1 MKENNTKIVE
11 RLEKQLRTKSR
22 ELLQLNTEEETLHY
36 LVESFKETI
45 NCEFVGIILK
55 SNQHYEPRIWGGGY
69 EEIIHSFPL
78 RMEQCSK
85 YLMKTSM
92 YKNEYESAKTCALHA
107 TMERANMNT
116 WFTVPLVHQDKK
128 YGFCLIGYEQKLELL
143 PMEHIFNEFGKD
155 VAIAITLIR
164 AKKKEIG
171 FAHGLTWMANQL
183 SPENS
188 MSTMVS
194 DLTAQAANVTQSDFA
209 AIYLYHEET
218 QTYDLHPSMYGDIQI
233 ATSVHKDELV
243 HKQKPFQMVVPIQ
256 VNQQTLGILL
266 LDRSNRKLPYA
277 EEEHRLTYLLGNYF
291 AMLIQHAFYVRQER
305 EQKERLKKILYYQ
318 QKLVKETIANDDF
331 ESITQMVFDIYR
343 RPVLV
348 FDRFFR
354 ILSSH
359 GLEEEEELHRII
371 EQLKTTPM
379 ARNVFQVHLKG
390 GQIFSIWPIHGVRDL
405 LGYLAI
411 GVNEQLFD
419 EFDLVTVEIATNI
432 SSIQFIKKKLAFDT
446 NEQMKDTFLAKLFTN
461 PLEEKEHL
469 IQYAS
474 LFQWDIFST
483 HRVVDVAITLST
495 ETHSDLRTVQA
506 EKIYIWEQLNTE
518 LSRYYPNMLM
528 SAYNDQYLFI
538 IPTEYE
544 EHSSFW
550 EILHKRCMKIVENL
564 KKDIIIHFGIGKV
577 VQDISEYM
585 LSYHQATEA
594 LNVLM
599 TRFVT
604 KPYIFFEKLGSY
616 TVLHHLD
623 QRMSE
628 MFVNEQLRNVFEPQ
642 DEKTNELWK
651 TLKAFL
657 MNNGNV
663 KGTAE
668 QLYIHRSTIIYRLN
682 KIEELLD
689 KDLNDADVRFD
700 LMMAIKLLEMCGEEW
715 HRK

>member
-1 MKENNTKIVE
+1 MKENNIKIVE

-55 SNQHYEPRIWGGGY
+55 SNQHFEPRIWGGEH

-78 RMEQCSK
+78 RVEQCSE

-107 TMERANMNT
+107 TMQRANMNM

-128 YGFCLIGYEQKLELL
+128 YGFCLIGYEQNLELL

-164 AKKKEIG
+164 SKKKEIG
-171 FAHGLTWMANQL
+171 FTRGLTWMANQL

-188 MSTMVS
+188 VSAMIS

-233 ATSVHKDELV
+233 ATSIHRDEV
-243 HKQKPFQMVVPIQ
+243 AHKQKPFQMFVPIQ

-266 LDRSNRKLPYA
+266 LDRSSRKLPYA
-277 EEEHRLTYLLGNYF
+277 EEEHRLTHLLGNYF
-291 AMLIQHAFYVRQER
+291 AMLIQHAFHVRQER

-318 QKLVKETIANDDF
+318 QKLVKETIVNDDF

-354 ILSSH
+354 ILSAH
-359 GLEEEEELHRII
+359 GLENEEELHHII
-371 EQLKTTPM
+371 EQLKTMPM

-390 GQIFSIWPIHGVRDL
+390 SQIFSIWPIHGVRDL

-419 EFDLVTVEIATNI
+419 EFDLVTVEVATNI

-461 PLEEKEHL
+461 PVEEREYL

-474 LFQWDIFST
+474 LFQWDIFSE
-483 HRVVDVAITLST
+483 HRIVDIAITLPT
-495 ETHSDLRTVQA
+495 RYDKDLRSLQA
-506 EKIYIWEQLNTE
+506 EKMYVWEQLNTE
-518 LSRYYPNMLM
+518 LSQYYPDILM
-528 SAYNDQYLFI
+528 SAYNDQFLFV
-538 IPTEYE
+538 IPTKYE
-544 EHSSFW
+544 EHYQYW
-550 EILHKRCMKIVENL
+550 ENLHNKCMKVVRNL
-564 KKDIIIHFGIGKV
+564 KRDIVIHFGIGQA
-577 VQDISEYM
+577 VQDISDYTI
-585 LSYHQATEA
+585 SYQQATEA

-604 KPYIFFEKLGSY
+604 KPYLFFEKLGSY
-616 TVLHHLD
+616 TILHHLD
-623 QRMSE
+623 ERMSQ
-628 MFVNEQLRNVFEPQ
+628 MFVNEQLNNLFEEQ
-642 DEKTNELWK
+642 SGKKNELWK

-700 LMMAIKLLEMCGEEW
+700 LMMAMKLLEMCGEEW
-715 HRK
+715 NRE

>member
-1 MKENNTKIVE
+1 MKENNIKIVE

-55 SNQHYEPRIWGGGY
+55 SNQHFEPRIWGGEH

-78 RMEQCSK
+78 PMEQCSD

-92 YKNEYESAKTCALHA
+92 YKNEYDSAKTCALHA
-107 TMERANMNT
+107 TMQRANMNM

-128 YGFCLIGYEQKLELL
+128 YGFCLIGYEQNLELL

-164 AKKKEIG
+164 SKKKEIG
-171 FAHGLTWMANQL
+171 FTRGLTWMANQL

-188 MSTMVS
+188 VSAMIS
-194 DLTAQAANVTQSDFA
+194 DLTAQAANVTQSDFV
-209 AIYLYHEET
+209 AIYLYQEET

-233 ATSVHKDELV
+233 ATSVHKDEV
-243 HKQKPFQMVVPIQ
+243 RKKQKPFQMVVPIQ

-266 LDRSNRKLPYA
+266 LDRSNRKVSYA
-277 EEEHRLTYLLGNYF
+277 EEEHRLTHLLGNYF

-318 QKLVKETIANDDF
+318 QKLVKETIVNDDF

-343 RPVLV
+343 RPVIV

-359 GLEEEEELHRII
+359 GLENEEELHHII

-390 GQIFSIWPIHGVRDL
+390 SQIFSIWPIHGVQDL

-411 GVNEQLFD
+411 GVNEQLFE
-419 EFDLVTVEIATNI
+419 EFDLVTVEVATNI

-461 PLEEKEHL
+461 PVEEREYL

-474 LFQWDIFST
+474 LFQWDIFSE
-483 HRVVDVAITLST
+483 HRIVDIAITLPT
-495 ETHSDLRTVQA
+495 RYDKDLRSLQA
-506 EKIYIWEQLNTE
+506 EKMYVWEQLNTE
-518 LSRYYPNMLM
+518 LSQYYPDILM
-528 SAYNDQYLFI
+528 SAYNDKFLFV
-538 IPTEYE
+538 IPTKYE
-544 EHSSFW
+544 EQYQYW
-550 EILHKRCMKIVENL
+550 EILHNRCMKIVRNL
-564 KKDIIIHFGIGKV
+564 KRDIIIHFGIGQA
-577 VQDISEYM
+577 VQDISDYM
-585 LSYHQATEA
+585 ISYQQATEA

-604 KPYIFFEKLGSY
+604 KRYLFFEKLGSY
-616 TVLHHLD
+616 TILHHLD
-623 QRMSE
+623 QRMSQ
-628 MFVNEQLRNVFEPQ
+628 MFVNEQLKNLFDDQ
-642 DEKTNELWK
+642 GDKKNELWK

-700 LMMAIKLLEMCGEEW
+700 LMMAMKLLEMCGEEW
-715 HRK
+715 NRE

>member
-1 MKENNTKIVE
+1 M
-11 RLEKQLRTKSR
+11 
-22 ELLQLNTEEETLHY
+22 
-36 LVESFKETI
+36 
-45 NCEFVGIILK
+45 
-55 SNQHYEPRIWGGGY
+55 
-69 EEIIHSFPL
+69 
-78 RMEQCSK
+78 
-85 YLMKTSM
+85 
-92 YKNEYESAKTCALHA
+92 
-107 TMERANMNT
+107 
-116 WFTVPLVHQDKK
+116 
-128 YGFCLIGYEQKLELL
+128 
-143 PMEHIFNEFGKD
+143 
-155 VAIAITLIR
+155 
-164 AKKKEIG
+164 
-171 FAHGLTWMANQL
+171 
-183 SPENS
+183 
-188 MSTMVS
+188 
-194 DLTAQAANVTQSDFA
+194 
-209 AIYLYHEET
+209 
-218 QTYDLHPSMYGDIQI
+218 
-233 ATSVHKDELV
+233 
-243 HKQKPFQMVVPIQ
+243 
-256 VNQQTLGILL
+256 
-266 LDRSNRKLPYA
+266 
-277 EEEHRLTYLLGNYF
+277 
-291 AMLIQHAFYVRQER
+291 
-305 EQKERLKKILYYQ
+305 
-318 QKLVKETIANDDF
+318 
-331 ESITQMVFDIYR
+331 
-343 RPVLV
+343 
-348 FDRFFR
+348 
-354 ILSSH
+354 
-359 GLEEEEELHRII
+359 
-371 EQLKTTPM
+371 
-379 ARNVFQVHLKG
+379 
-390 GQIFSIWPIHGVRDL
+390 
-405 LGYLAI
+405 
-411 GVNEQLFD
+411 
-419 EFDLVTVEIATNI
+419 
-432 SSIQFIKKKLAFDT
+432 
-446 NEQMKDTFLAKLFTN
+446 
-461 PLEEKEHL
+461 
-469 IQYAS
+469 
-474 LFQWDIFST
+474 
-483 HRVVDVAITLST
+483 VDVAITLST

-585 LSYHQATEA
+585 LSYQQATEA